1 LRPSGIHVVFRQLF
15 PVVFAALGC
24 ASASS
29 GISRSDP
36 ASAGGPLNCPSADSG
51 VHYGAF
57 RCHDPAAARALFN
70 VGRGAA
76 NDPCHCSPPPELPPD
91 LGQEA
96 SDRNSDRHHFHGA
109 LLTISASA
117 AHRLDIGSL
126 RYPNYPATS
135 MLPDV
140 SDRCAPYLKQFQW
153 IGEPRAENA
162 VAECCPHHS
171 NLKSVS
177 RLAGGTLGLQR
188 SADLR
193 AFLASGA
200 GGSRASGLVP

>member
-1 LRPSGIHVVFRQLF
+1 MRPSGNHVVFRQLF
-15 PVVFAALGC
+15 PVVFAALSC

-29 GISRSDP
+29 GISPSDLV
-36 ASAGGPLNCPSADSG
+36 SAGGPFNCPSADSG

-57 RCHDPAAARALFN
+57 RCHGPAAARALFN

-109 LLTISASA
+109 LLGISASA
-117 AHRLDIGSL
+117 AHDLDIGSL
-126 RYPNYPATS
+126 RYPNYPAKS

-153 IGEPRAENA
+153 IGELMTKKPI
-162 VAECCPHHS
+162 AECCLNHS
-171 NLKSVS
+171 NLQRVS
-177 RLAGGTLGLQR
+177 RLAG
-188 SADLR
+188 ADFKCR
-193 AFLASGA
+193 
-200 GGSRASGLVP
+200 PN